1 MGALNLY
8 SDALLRIPVTSNM
21 KPDPPQSTLE
31 SSISKV
37 VEIMMREDIGAVV
50 IIEEGRPVGIITEKD
65 VLMRVVKTA
74 RDFEETLARDVMTEP
89 VITLDAE
96 RPISD
101 ALEMLRENNIRTP
114 PRGGSSR
121 SSTNSTG

>member
-50 IIEEGRPVGIITEKD
+50 IVEEGRPVGIITEKD
-65 VLMRVVKTA
+65 VPLSPSMRSA
-74 RDFEETLARDVMTEP
+74 RLA
-89 VITLDAE
+89 
-96 RPISD
+96 
-101 ALEMLRENNIRTP
+101 TP
-114 PRGGSSR
+114 
-121 SSTNSTG
+121 